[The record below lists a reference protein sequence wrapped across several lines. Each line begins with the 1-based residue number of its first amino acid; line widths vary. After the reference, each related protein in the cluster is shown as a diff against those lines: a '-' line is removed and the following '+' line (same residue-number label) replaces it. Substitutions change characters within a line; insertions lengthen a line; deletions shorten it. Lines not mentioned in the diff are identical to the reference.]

1 MLELFFSLRQS
12 LPKNPPW
19 KKTHKNAFL
28 VLNIIKIQLWGGS
41 KNLETFKL
49 RSKLKWTMKFELT
62 NQSSNVTCSL
72 QLHWLAVLYKKNIR
86 FQKYPD
92 SRILIN

>member
-28 VLNIIKIQLWGGS
+28 VLNIIKIQLYIS
-41 KNLETFKL
+41 SYSTFWRL
-49 RSKLKWTMKFELT
+49 SLT
-62 NQSSNVTCSL
+62 L
-72 QLHWLAVLYKKNIR
+72 QAL
-86 FQKYPD
+86 
-92 SRILIN
+92 